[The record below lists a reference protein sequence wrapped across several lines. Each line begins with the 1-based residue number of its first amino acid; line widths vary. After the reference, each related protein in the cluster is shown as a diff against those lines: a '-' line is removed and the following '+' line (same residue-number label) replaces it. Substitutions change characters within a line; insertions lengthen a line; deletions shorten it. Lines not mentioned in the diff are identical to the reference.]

1 MTFPQLQSLCLI
13 LMCLSVSQKD
23 VQTTVMFLILWF
35 SCEVWNAMMDIFFC
49 QNTTAFIGASAEETR
64 DQARA
69 NWWIISGNSPC
80 LHLFVQTCCCSVFRN
95 SQSWDQHSFCPCLPS
110 ESQCSRAKLWVE
122 SLWLMRSS
130 RRTKGTKEH
139 LNRIHV
145 LCWCLA
151 FASFILN
158 AWASNVRLVKSII
171 MSFMDS

>member
-1 MTFPQLQSLCLI
+1 MTFPQQQSLCLV

-35 SCEVWNAMMDIFFC
+35 SCEVWNAMMDFFFFAKT
-49 QNTTAFIGASAEETR
+49 QQRSSVPRPRKHGT
-64 DQARA
+64 RA
-69 NWWIISGNSPC
+69 NWWIIRGNSPC

-122 SLWLMRSS
+122 SLRLMRSS

-171 MSFMDS
+171 MWFMDS